1 MPAPITP
8 WVATGART
16 HSAAELVR
24 ERDMETDQ
32 GAVRAAMGESSQ
44 EEGQGGDS
52 QGQDSP

>member
-24 ERDMETDQ
+24 EMDMETDQ